1 MLDKFPLKINL
12 MLEAVPCAA
21 KSQIKSGMGFVVNN
35 LAAVFLQMLSF
46 SLVSVTLLIFHVHA
60 LIYHWCSVTLA
71 YDRLLIHLKCDIYI
85 NHRGDFL
92 GLEEMNDNGM
102 KTVHVGTMGRGFTV
116 S

>member
-21 KSQIKSGMGFVVNN
+21 EAQVKSGMRFVVNN
-35 LAAVFLQMLSF
+35 LAVVFLQMLWF
-46 SLVSVTLLIFHVHA
+46 SPLNVTPLILHVHA
-60 LIYHWCSVTLA
+60 FIYHWCSVTLA
-71 YDRLLIHLKCDIYI
+71 NDRLLTHLKCDIYI
-85 NHRGDFL
+85 IRRGYFL

-102 KTVHVGTMGRGFTV
+102 KTMHMGRMDRSFTV